1 MKPILIYTKEE
12 AERNRFVADKICSL
26 LGAELKTPDYNG
38 GAAYVINRTNDYKI
52 AEHFENRGIK
62 AFNSSAFS
70 KLANDK
76 QACYDFMEK
85 NGIEIMP
92 TRYSTPP
99 FVKKPKNSH
108 GGKGV
113 VMCQSADE
121 YDSNMVCQK
130 PASDLG
136 KDLRVWVINGKI
148 ITSILRVS
156 KTDFRSNFCLGGEAI
171 PYSLSADEK
180 KLVKK
185 IISLL
190 DGGFYYGID
199 FVFDG
204 GKIVFNEIEDTVG
217 ARMVYEKTDID
228 IIELFCEELKSG
240 AGDSP
245 VRGNV
250 ELARQK
256 GLAPAPRVPPETPL
270 STLHSSN

>member
-1 MKPILIYTKEE
+1 MKPILIYTNEK
-12 AERNRFVADKICSL
+12 AKRNRFVVEKTKKE

-38 GAAYVINRTNDYKI
+38 EASYVINRTND
-52 AEHFENRGIK
+52 FEIGKRFEEKGIK
-62 AFNSSAFS
+62 VYNSSAFS

-92 TRYSTPP
+92 TRYNTPP

-108 GGKGV
+108 GGEGV
-113 VMCQSADE
+113 VMCESAEE
-121 YDSNMVCQK
+121 YDENFVCQK

-136 KDLRVWVINGKI
+136 RDLRVWVINGKI

-171 PYSLSADEK
+171 PYSLSVDEE
-180 KLVKK
+180 KLVKR

-199 FVFDG
+199 FVFDR

-228 IIELFCEELKSG
+228 IIKLFCEELKKV
-240 AGDSP
+240 ADS
-245 VRGNV
+245 R
-250 ELARQK
+250 
-256 GLAPAPRVPPETPL
+256 
-270 STLHSSN
+270 